1 MSSTQT
7 TSSKKVDFLSDY
19 DIKGIIGKG
28 TFSIVKLGENKKTK
42 EKVAI
47 KIMQKNKILS
57 KDDLIRIE
65 REIEILKRL
74 SHPNVIKIHKIFEDE
89 KRYYIIMEFCE
100 NGELFNRIVEKRYLT
115 EDEAS
120 LFYYQLINGLEYIH
134 KNNIV
139 HRDLKPE
146 NLLLAKNDLL
156 KIIDFGLS
164 NYTENDLLLG
174 TPCGSPCYASPE
186 MVSGQ
191 RYNGYMIDV
200 WSTGIIL
207 FAMVCGYLPF
217 EDNNNEILFEKIL
230 KCRINYPG
238 SMGKLTL
245 DLMKKIITPD
255 PKKRITLEQIKQH
268 PFYLKG
274 KGLFKK
280 KFPKIISEV
289 KNDEDNNKPIKEII
303 INNVTPIVKTN
314 ILKNIKENKGKI
326 NNIDNNLC
334 YPLNINEINNL
345 YKSYQTEITKV
356 NTLPS
361 NINNTQDLNNI
372 NALKPYPNIKSEEK
386 ENIIKKDHKLES
398 PSSLKSDEI
407 PQDSVPVELS
417 EGKNKIK
424 NIPVKL
430 DVKKNLKEEMNII
443 SNSIH
448 SKNIKI
454 NKIYK
459 TNPKI
464 PKEKEK
470 DILYLSTKNRTIEK
484 DRKKI
489 NNINYMTAKSQLNDR
504 IVVDFYQKDKLIS
517 TLDNI
522 NNPSRAQKMDYYN
535 MNEIQ
540 SKNKNAKV
548 TYKFDKNSVLNNK
561 PNNQINDDKN
571 KVLIKEVSDEYL
583 TNNKPNQ
590 NNNKL
595 IKITN
600 TFSKRI
606 QRKPI
611 YGINKLTNRNNFEN
625 NMNLSNVNPEI
636 SKYTSKLNSYTY
648 DEKIDNDIFTENN
661 KNNNFKNIF
670 NEFQLINNNTN
681 SINIDSDR
689 NQLLNIH
696 NNKTNITERN
706 KEKPLITGKTFLA
719 NKKEMYRLNNYVN
732 NKDNI
737 NLNSDR
743 NYHLAVKSKNLS
755 MTHRSENRKIVS
767 PMPNAPNKNN
777 IYLSNNLANFK
788 GVSPINDKYFDTITI
803 NNNNSINLH
812 EPKLYIYL
820 QNNNTNNITDYQRM
834 KTESNPNKTKMIFKY
849 DNQNNINVKNT
860 NKINSVE
867 YNKIIPAKRINTNLI
882 ENKTIENDMNI
893 KQRYKVTPIKNNN
906 TMINN
911 NKDTKKNDKFIIS
924 KKIYNSIVPNNKKMY
939 TFKTTDIIFNNSKK
953 SKDNNIKYISSKN
966 NNNIYFDKN
975 FYNNPITKSLNNNT
989 ITQVSNISKSL
1000 DKSNYPYPNHNI
1012 VKTDGNIDLW
1022 SYDNLKYLNSNN
1034 IIVNNYV
1041 NNNNQ
1046 RILRKD
1052 DYNYTSN
1059 KNNYE
1064 NNDYKMKI
1072 HNLQLKNYVVNNKNI
1087 KYVPQTMNDAN
1098 ILDSFNN
1105 YRRINTITTDSIRTP
1120 DNKQNHKN
1128 MMNYKQYVKH
1138 Y

>member
-7 TSSKKVDFLSDY
+7 TSSKKFDFLSDY

-100 NGELFNRIVEKRYLT
+100 NGELFNRIVEKRHLT

-326 NNIDNNLC
+326 NIDNNMC

-356 NTLPS
+356 NNLPS

-417 EGKNKIK
+417 EVKNKIK

-611 YGINKLTNRNNFEN
+611 YGINKLTSVKKSYFDAMNKVVESFLNQKYSKKGENTKSKQELQNKLQLLTKKKEDYKKEIDELERLRAEYMIEQGNIFADREEQERECTDDLKKYFKKYISSFEN
-625 NMNLSNVNPEI
+625 FLKNFKMSEEDLKIIEKINGDKDTKSFAESNKSLMTEPKRNVYKEYSIDINYYVENFDILKSKIKGKSPKEQREFYKEI
-636 SKYTSKLNSYTY
+636 STEITNLLANIIKEEPDKIYIRIEQIAKDIKENRLVKNDFDYLINKFQEQYDTFVDWKKQQVGDQEYKKVGKIWDERFFYMHVFLKYFNKTRVESKELNEENFNYLCNAIKKILELNENEDIDYNLCDLVVILSSTFYMNDPKSPKGKRYVNEVIRHSSIMQKQGFWVGLTRFELNEEIQSQNKIEDTLVEGNITEEKLINSVIAKLMSISYNIMQFVLDSELFNRIIHDVFKY
-648 DEKIDNDIFTENN
+648 CKINEQNRQIVVNMIDMQIQDEKIDYLKLDKEN
-661 KNNNFKNIF
+661 
-670 NEFQLINNNTN
+670 
-681 SINIDSDR
+681 
-689 NQLLNIH
+689 LL
-696 NNKTNITERN
+696 
-706 KEKPLITGKTFLA
+706 
-719 NKKEMYRLNNYVN
+719 
-732 NKDNI
+732 
-737 NLNSDR
+737 
-743 NYHLAVKSKNLS
+743 
-755 MTHRSENRKIVS
+755 
-767 PMPNAPNKNN
+767 
-777 IYLSNNLANFK
+777 
-788 GVSPINDKYFDTITI
+788 
-803 NNNNSINLH
+803 
-812 EPKLYIYL
+812 
-820 QNNNTNNITDYQRM
+820 
-834 KTESNPNKTKMIFKY
+834 
-849 DNQNNINVKNT
+849 
-860 NKINSVE
+860 
-867 YNKIIPAKRINTNLI
+867 
-882 ENKTIENDMNI
+882 
-893 KQRYKVTPIKNNN
+893 
-906 TMINN
+906 
-911 NKDTKKNDKFIIS
+911 
-924 KKIYNSIVPNNKKMY
+924 
-939 TFKTTDIIFNNSKK
+939 
-953 SKDNNIKYISSKN
+953 
-966 NNNIYFDKN
+966 
-975 FYNNPITKSLNNNT
+975 
-989 ITQVSNISKSL
+989 SL
-1000 DKSNYPYPNHNI
+1000 DK
-1012 VKTDGNIDLW
+1012 K
-1022 SYDNLKYLNSNN
+1022 
-1034 IIVNNYV
+1034 
-1041 NNNNQ
+1041 
-1046 RILRKD
+1046 
-1052 DYNYTSN
+1052 
-1059 KNNYE
+1059 E
-1064 NNDYKMKI
+1064 
-1072 HNLQLKNYVVNNKNI
+1072 
-1087 KYVPQTMNDAN
+1087 
-1098 ILDSFNN
+1098 
-1105 YRRINTITTDSIRTP
+1105 
-1120 DNKQNHKN
+1120 
-1128 MMNYKQYVKH
+1128 
-1138 Y
+1138 